1 MPYTSK
7 RIHLSRSLGSFLLS
21 LVILSTF
28 SPSTH
33 GLVLSNKNNNNLWK
47 RDLPN
52 GPHSPY
58 SVPPDKQPP
67 GELSRSTK
75 KRSLYSHINGDID
88 TPEHQEHHEQIVII
102 EFDKPADNSNKKNDL
117 DLDDRLLYRLNWD
130 ATGKEPVEEGENE
143 AESELDDD
151 DDETR
156 TLIEPHYPSIDLFDD
171 DSFVVDEDER
181 RLGHTLE
188 DHDLEDE
195 TEEALDR
202 LAQSGGTN
210 QVWMVDEWEE
220 ELEGE
225 MDELMEWI
233 EEDDILNRLEDYP
246 HRTPSN
252 KDKVLGSGRLR
263 DRQRSFADETS
274 RFQRLFSE
282 SWLF

>member
-33 GLVLSNKNNNNLWK
+33 GLVLSHKNILWK
-47 RDLPN
+47 RDLPTHA
-52 GPHSPY
+52 HSPY
-58 SVPPDKQPP
+58 SGPPDKQPP
-67 GELSRSTK
+67 SEFTGSKK

-88 TPEHQEHHEQIVII
+88 TPEHKEQQFVII
-102 EFDKPADNSNKKNDL
+102 EFNKPADNKKNDL
-117 DLDDRLLYRLNWD
+117 DLDDRLLDRFNWD
-130 ATGKEPVEEGENE
+130 AEEEEPVEGGENE
-143 AESELDDD
+143 TESEQDN
-151 DDETR
+151 DEKR

-171 DSFVVDEDER
+171 DSFVADDER
-181 RLGHTLE
+181 SLGHTLE

-195 TEEALDR
+195 TEEALDL
-202 LAQSGGTN
+202 LAQSGGAT

-233 EEDDILNRLEDYP
+233 EEDHILNRPEDYP
-246 HRTPSN
+246 HHPSN

>member
-21 LVILSTF
+21 LAILSTF
-28 SPSTH
+28 SPSTQ
-33 GLVLSNKNNNNLWK
+33 GLVLSNKNNLWK
-47 RDLPN
+47 RDLPTHA
-52 GPHSPY
+52 HSPY
-58 SVPPDKQPP
+58 SRPPDQQPP
-67 GELSRSTK
+67 SELTGSKK

-88 TPEHQEHHEQIVII
+88 TPEHQEQQQQHIVII
-102 EFDKPADNSNKKNDL
+102 EFNKAADNNNKKTDL
-117 DLDDRLLYRLNWD
+117 DLDNRLLDRFNWD
-130 ATGKEPVEEGENE
+130 ADEEEPVKIEENE
-143 AESELDDD
+143 NETESEDN
-151 DDETR
+151 DETR

-171 DSFVVDEDER
+171 DSFAVDEDEH

-195 TEEALDR
+195 TEEALNR

-233 EEDDILNRLEDYP
+233 EEDHILNRPEDYP
-246 HRTPSN
+246 HPPSN

-263 DRQRSFADETS
+263 DRQRSFTDDTS

>member
-1 MPYTSK
+1 MAYTPK
-7 RIHLSRSLGSFLLS
+7 RIHLPKSLMGSFLLS
-21 LVILSTF
+21 LVVLCTF
-28 SPSTH
+28 SPPTTH
-33 GLVLSNKNNNNLWK
+33 GLSLSNKNTYNNLWK
-47 RDLPN
+47 RVQPSC
-52 GPHSPY
+52 GHSPY
-58 SVPPDKQPP
+58 CNPDHPPL
-67 GELSRSTK
+67 GELQPNSKK

-88 TPEHQEHHEQIVII
+88 TPEQQQQIEAVI
-102 EFDKPADNSNKKNDL
+102 EFGKPADNSNKQDHGL
-117 DLDDRLLYRLNWD
+117 DLDRFDTWEAD
-130 ATGKEPVEEGENE
+130 EVEGD
-143 AESELDDD
+143 ESE
-151 DDETR
+151 ENNNEIR

-171 DSFVVDEDER
+171 DSVVVDDDHR
-181 RLGHTLE
+181 FNKHTLE

-195 TEEALDR
+195 AEEELDR
-202 LAQSGGTN
+202 LAQSGAQG

-233 EEDDILNRLEDYP
+233 EEDHILNRPEDYP
-246 HRTPSN
+246 SPPLAN